1 MKHWMEHHPSL
12 DKFPPFR
19 YRIKR
24 TFKDCLSRQ
33 IHEAVAIFLAEEPL
47 LNGKNEYMNNC
58 ISRVTVNE
66 DNFERKKRELKEERE
81 ENERLIKLEA
91 FKNEKYSLMNGIKRK
106 RNVVTPDRND
116 NKHVK
121 MLNPENDYYY
131 VQDLYRA
138 IPSFTEDPVMV
149 LCDTQH
155 TSAHHTVPG
164 STQCLRVTSTA
175 IRSELYISSLHSAWS
190 KRSTCTDRQL
200 AIEYFPG
207 EGGDCTPIDKIKLP
221 CNIQNVQGDDD
232 QGVNNIQEVST
243 GKSDAAGPPQ
253 RGGRISR
260 PTQAPRTSTAQ
271 PQQVKVSGRYQST
284 PHQPQLK
291 NKLKDNYICNLYGW
305 SAWWERVTRKT
316 CRPKK
321 SLVTLAEKV
330 KLSEVEKSRFVNRYY
345 DKY

>member
-1 MKHWMEHHPSL
+1 MRGQSGVHALIDSWQLSIFQGRGGIVPPLTKL
-12 DKFPPFR
+12 NFPVIAR
-19 YRIKR
+19 M
-24 TFKDCLSRQ
+24 C
-33 IHEAVAIFLAEEPL
+33 
-47 LNGKNEYMNNC
+47 
-58 ISRVTVNE
+58 
-66 DNFERKKRELKEERE
+66 
-81 ENERLIKLEA
+81 
-91 FKNEKYSLMNGIKRK
+91 
-106 RNVVTPDRND
+106 
-116 NKHVK
+116 
-121 MLNPENDYYY
+121 
-131 VQDLYRA
+131 
-138 IPSFTEDPVMV
+138 
-149 LCDTQH
+149 
-155 TSAHHTVPG
+155 
-164 STQCLRVTSTA
+164 
-175 IRSELYISSLHSAWS
+175 
-190 KRSTCTDRQL
+190 
-200 AIEYFPG
+200 
-207 EGGDCTPIDKIKLP
+207 
-221 CNIQNVQGDDD
+221 NVQGDDD